1 MEKAFYNHMNID
13 LLNRLKASCITQD
26 DIPPKGFK
34 TRLEWQAEWKNTRS
48 IAMALITAGLK
59 DGILEKQMLMKGGR
73 RTPYYGE
80 PIKYKS
86 TKPKR

>member
-1 MEKAFYNHMNID
+1 
-13 LLNRLKASCITQD
+13 
-26 DIPPKGFK
+26 
-34 TRLEWQAEWKNTRS
+34 
-48 IAMALITAGLK
+48 MALITAGLK